1 VGIPLNIGG
10 IPYPESYKV
19 GPWIYRCCGGE
30 EKMKIKKVCVIGMG
44 TMGSQIGVVCA
55 KGGCETSMVDT
66 NADQVERG
74 LKSIRLFLQGQEKKG
89 KIDQETK
96 DRVLSLI
103 TTGTDIPKAVKD
115 TDLVIEAVYENIDI
129 KKDAFKKMDEASP
142 EHTIL
147 ASNTSTL
154 WIAEL
159 SAATKRPEKC
169 IGTHFLIPA
178 ALTPLVEVVR
188 GPVTSDE
195 THDTVI
201 DFLGKCG
208 KETVTVADSPG
219 FVINRLYLPMVNEA
233 FFALETGLAS
243 AEDIDRSCTMGLGY
257 PLGPLAAAD
266 AFGLDILLACM
277 KTFHRE
283 LGDKYRP
290 CPLIVKLVKAG
301 HLGRKSG
308 RGVYDYSKQN
318 NRITA

>member
-1 VGIPLNIGG
+1 
-10 IPYPESYKV
+10 
-19 GPWIYRCCGGE
+19 
-30 EKMKIKKVCVIGMG
+30 MKIKKVCVIGMG
-44 TMGSQIGVVCA
+44 TMGSQIGIVCA
-55 KGGCETSMVDT
+55 KGGCETAMVDT
-66 NADQVERG
+66 ISDQVERG
-74 LKSIRLFLQGQEKKG
+74 LKNIQSFLQGQEKKG
-89 KIDQETK
+89 KIDRGTK
-96 DRVLSLI
+96 DNILSLI
-103 TTGTDIPKAVKD
+103 TTGTDMAKGVKD
-115 TDLVIEAVYENIDI
+115 ADLVIEAVYEDI
-129 KKDAFKKMDEASP
+129 EVKKDTFRKMDEVSP
-142 EHTIL
+142 EHAIL

-154 WIAEL
+154 WIAEIA
-159 SAATKRPEKC
+159 AATNRPEKC

-201 DFLGKCG
+201 DFIGKCG

-243 AEDIDRSCTMGLGY
+243 PEDIDRSCTKGLGF

-277 KTFHRE
+277 NTFYRE

-290 CPLIVKLVKAG
+290 CPLLVKLVKAG
-301 HLGRKSG
+301 HLGRKTG
-308 RGVYDYSKQN
+308 KGVYDYGK
-318 NRITA
+318 

>member
-1 VGIPLNIGG
+1 
-10 IPYPESYKV
+10 
-19 GPWIYRCCGGE
+19 
-30 EKMKIKKVCVIGMG
+30 MKIKKVCVIGMG
-44 TMGSQIGVVCA
+44 TMGSQIGIVCA
-55 KGGCETSMVDT
+55 RGGYETTMLDM
-66 NADQVERG
+66 APEQVERG
-74 LKSIRLFLQGQEKKG
+74 MKGIQGFLKAQEKKG
-89 KIDQETK
+89 KIDKKTK
-96 DRVLSLI
+96 NSILSII
-103 TTGTDIPKAVKD
+103 TTGTDVPKGVKD
-115 TDLVIEAVYENIDI
+115 ADLVIEAVYEDI
-129 KKDAFKKMDEASP
+129 EVKKDTFRKMDEAGP
-142 EHTIL
+142 EHAIL

-154 WIAEL
+154 WIAEIA
-159 SAATKRPEKC
+159 AATNRPEKC

-243 AEDIDRSCTMGLGY
+243 AEDIDRSCTQGLGY

-277 KTFHRE
+277 NTFHKE

-290 CPLIVKLVKAG
+290 CPLLVKLVKAG
-301 HLGRKSG
+301 HLGRKTG
-308 RGVYDYSKQN
+308 KGVYDYGK
-318 NRITA
+318 

>member
-1 VGIPLNIGG
+1 
-10 IPYPESYKV
+10 
-19 GPWIYRCCGGE
+19 
-30 EKMKIKKVCVIGMG
+30 MQIKKVCVIGMG
-44 TMGSQIGVVCA
+44 TMGSQIGIVCA
-55 KGGCETSMVDT
+55 KGGCETAMVDT
-66 NADQVERG
+66 NPDQVERG
-74 LKSIRLFLQGQEKKG
+74 LKNIRSFLQGQEKKG
-89 KIDQETK
+89 KIDEEAT
-96 DRVLSLI
+96 DSILSLI
-103 TTGTDIPKAVKD
+103 TTGTDIPKGVKD
-115 TDLVIEAVYENIDI
+115 ADLVIEAVYEDVGV
-129 KKDAFKKMDEASP
+129 KKETFKKMDEASP

-147 ASNTSTL
+147 ATNTSTL
-154 WIAEL
+154 WIAEIA
-159 SAATKRPEKC
+159 AATSRPEKC

-195 THDTVI
+195 THNTVI

-243 AEDIDRSCTMGLGY
+243 AEDIDRSCTKGLGY

-277 KTFHRE
+277 NTFHKE

-301 HLGRKSG
+301 HLGRKTG
-308 RGVYDYSKQN
+308 KGVYDYSK
-318 NRITA
+318 